1 MCGRVNVSDH
11 EGIRALLAMMGM
23 NVWPIAP
30 PRFNV
35 APSGVL
41 DVVTL
46 ANDGHALILK
56 SMYWGFTASGYND
69 TNRLLF
75 NARSESVFKKP
86 SFRASAQNQR
96 AVVPINGFYE
106 WQATSTGSKRAF
118 HISSSDGTAIAL
130 AAVFRTHVECQ
141 GEFSEKNQAPQ
152 QHQVQQLSL
161 GLCSDEDEEQH
172 DLLTDDEV
180 TQTQNMKF
188 LNEPIKPEKDVCVLT
203 MPANPQVGIVHTRM
217 PVILD
222 SDQAQRWLRE
232 GDEAL
237 LGAYCRTAE
246 HTNLQ
251 IKHVDGFVNKASND
265 GPACLSVAID

>member
-46 ANDGHALILK
+46 ANDGYALELK
-56 SMYWGFTASGYND
+56 SMHWGFTASGYND

-86 SFRASAQNQR
+86 SFRASARNQR
-96 AVVPINGFYE
+96 AIVPINGFYE

-118 HISSSDGTAIAL
+118 HISSFGGTAMAL
-130 AAVFRTHVECQ
+130 AAVFRTHVEHQ
-141 GEFSEKNQAPQ
+141 GEFSKKYHTPQ

-161 GLCSDEDEEQH
+161 GLCSDEDEGQH
-172 DLLTDDEV
+172 DSLTDHKV
-180 TQTQNMKF
+180 SQTQNMNV
-188 LNEPIKPEKDVCVLT
+188 LNEPINPDKDVCVLT
-203 MPANPQVGIVHTRM
+203 MPANPQMGVVHARM

-222 SDQAQRWLRE
+222 SDQAQRWLRA

-237 LGAYCRTAE
+237 LEVYCETAQ

-251 IKHVDGFVNKASND
+251 IKQVDGFVNKASND
-265 GPACLSVAID
+265 GPACLGIAID